1 MRSLTATAPTS
12 ATAPGRSK
20 AVPARPPLRKR
31 PRSRLE
37 RFMVRGG
44 MILGVTLVL
53 GITTAWG
60 IQTGWLTQL
69 GAGIGTSLL
78 NTSARAGLALDQ
90 VQVTGRSET
99 SQTEILTAIGV
110 QRGTPLLSVDIQ
122 AIRQRL
128 IALPWVATA
137 TVERQF
143 PNGLSVDITEAQPL
157 ALWQRQQQLYLVSRD
172 GKVIE
177 TSNLQK
183 YAKLLVIVGDEAPQH
198 ADHLIDMLASEPDL
212 QHQVT
217 AAVWV
222 GKRRWNLRLN
232 NVVDVK
238 LPEEGADDAWHRLAE
253 LNRQNQLLDKDIS
266 VVDLR
271 LPDAVVVRQAHP
283 VELDKTGKPV
293 KPAKSGSVAPTKSN
307 ET

>member
-1 MRSLTATAPTS
+1 MRSLTATAPSSVS
-12 ATAPGRSK
+12 ATGRNK
-20 AVPARPPLRKR
+20 AMPARPPLRKR

-44 MILGVTLVL
+44 MVCGIAVVL
-53 GITTAWG
+53 GITATWG
-60 IQTGWLTQL
+60 IQTGWLTRL
-69 GAGIGTSLL
+69 ANGIG
-78 NTSARAGLALDQ
+78 NTMLTATAHAGLALDE
-90 VQVTGRSET
+90 VQVTGRNET
-99 SQTEILTAIGV
+99 SQAEILAAIGV

-122 AIRQRL
+122 AIRERL
-128 IALPWVATA
+128 TALPWVASA
-137 TVERQF
+137 TVERRF
-143 PNGLSVDITEAQPL
+143 PNGLAVEITEAQPL

-183 YAKLLVIVGDEAPQH
+183 YAKLLVIVGDEAPLH

-212 QHQVT
+212 QRQVT

-222 GKRRWNLRLN
+222 GKRRWNLRIN
-232 NVVDVK
+232 NLLDVK
-238 LPEEGADDAWHRLAE
+238 LPEEDPEAAWHRFAD

-266 VVDLR
+266 IVDLR

-283 VELDKTGKPV
+283 VIPDKSGKGA
-293 KPAKSGSVAPTKSN
+293 KPAKSDAALIKGNDT
-307 ET
+307 

>member
-1 MRSLTATAPTS
+1 MRSLTANAPSSMS
-12 ATAPGRSK
+12 ATGRNK
-20 AVPARPPLRKR
+20 AMPARPPVRKR

-44 MILGVTLVL
+44 VVCGVALVL
-53 GITTAWG
+53 GITTTWG
-60 IQTGWLTQL
+60 IQTGWLIRL
-69 GAGIGTSLL
+69 GDSIGTSLL
-78 NTSARAGLALDQ
+78 SASAHAGLGLDQ
-90 VQVTGRSET
+90 VQVTGRNET
-99 SQTEILTAIGV
+99 SQAEILAAIGV
-110 QRGTPLLSVDIQ
+110 QRGTPLLSIDIQ

-128 IALPWVATA
+128 IALPWVASA
-137 TVERQF
+137 TVERRF
-143 PNGLSVDITEAQPL
+143 PDELAVEIAEAQPL

-183 YAKLLVIVGDEAPQH
+183 YAKLLVIVGDEAPLH
-198 ADHLIDMLASEPDL
+198 ADHLIDLLASEPDL
-212 QHQVT
+212 QKQVT

-232 NVVDVK
+232 NMLDVK
-238 LPEEGADDAWHRLAE
+238 LPEVNPEAAWHELAD

-266 VVDLR
+266 IVDLR

-283 VELDKTGKPV
+283 IAPDKSGKGA
-293 KPAKSGSVAPTKSN
+293 KPAKSDAALIKGNDT
-307 ET
+307 